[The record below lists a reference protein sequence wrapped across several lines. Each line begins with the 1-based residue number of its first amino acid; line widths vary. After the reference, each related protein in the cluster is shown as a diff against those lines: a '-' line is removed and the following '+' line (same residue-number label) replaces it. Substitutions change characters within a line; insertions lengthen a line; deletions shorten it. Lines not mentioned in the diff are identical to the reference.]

1 MDNNPP
7 LKHSKLITQ
16 LVGLF
21 SLALIL
27 SACQSTPPTS
37 RVPDITTRPASIDR
51 GIYTPQMVTE
61 PLDQHS
67 LPGNFPL
74 TTSSDDVRLQQA
86 ATLFQSGNPG
96 LALDMLDSIEDNS
109 LSPDQRTRRRILQ
122 AVILLQAGGSFQARQ
137 VLRGGVESNQ
147 PATLAAFYL
156 MRAKAAMIQAETA
169 DALYALLKRE
179 QFLAANQV
187 LENQRMIWSLLM
199 IADTRK
205 LKKIQQLDMSAE
217 LAGWL
222 ELALIVKGNSSYDY
236 ASTEQA
242 INNWRIKNLSH
253 PASAELLDQITKEAS
268 LTKPP
273 KKVAFL
279 LPLTS
284 AYEPA
289 ASAIRDGFE
298 AMNNEQPAGSR
309 YQLRFYDY
317 GRDADAAILY
327 YNQAV
332 NDGADIIIGPLER
345 KAIDSLLTATEIHV
359 PTLLLSPPAEQS
371 ITQQNL
377 FQFSLSQEL
386 EAKQAAQR
394 AWLDGHRY
402 GVILFPQTSI
412 GQRMATAFTQR
423 FNELG
428 GEIVSSESYAA
439 KETEFSPVVRRL
451 LGVDRSEQRIT
462 EMKALLGRKI
472 TTEARR
478 RQDID
483 FIFLPAGNRNARL
496 IKPVLDFFYALNL
509 PIYSTSR
516 IFSGK
521 PDPVNDR
528 DLDRIRF
535 PDMPWMI
542 ASNVELES
550 LRTFLQGGW
559 PNRNTSYNRLYGLGM
574 DIFSILPRLQMMRE
588 NSLLHYQGLSGILN
602 IDANGVVHRQMLWAR
617 FVKGIP
623 ELIDKQS
630 TYQGRFSEKKF
641 EAIPAIAP
649 AAGQ

>member
-1 MDNNPP
+1 MNNNPP
-7 LKHSKLITQ
+7 LKHSKLIIQ

-27 SACQSTPPTS
+27 SACQSTPPAS
-37 RVPDITTRPASIDR
+37 RVPDTTARPAAIDR
-51 GIYTPQMVTE
+51 EIYRPQTTAK

-67 LPGNFPL
+67 LPGDFPL
-74 TTSSDDVRLQQA
+74 ATRIDDVRLQQA
-86 ATLFQSGNPG
+86 AALFQSGNPG
-96 LALDMLDSIEDNS
+96 LALDMLDSIEDNT
-109 LSPDQRTRRRILQ
+109 LSTDQKTRKRILQ
-122 AVILLQAGGSFQARQ
+122 AAVLLQAGGSFQARQ
-137 VLRGGVESNQ
+137 VLKGSAESDQ

-156 MRAKAAMIQAETA
+156 MRAKAAMIQTETA

-179 QFLAANQV
+179 QLLAADQV
-187 LENQRMIWSLLM
+187 LENQRMIWNVLM
-199 IADTRK
+199 IADTQK
-205 LKKIQQLDMSAE
+205 LKKIQRLDISAE
-217 LAGWL
+217 LTGWL
-222 ELALIVKGNSSYDY
+222 ELAMKVKSNRSYPG
-236 ASTEQA
+236 SEQA

-253 PASAELLDQITKEAS
+253 PANAALLDQITREAS
-268 LTKPP
+268 QTKSL

-298 AMNNEQPAGSR
+298 AINNEQTADSR

-317 GRDADAAILY
+317 GRDPGAAVLY

-332 NDGADIIIGPLER
+332 NDGTDIIIGPLGR
-345 KAIDSLLTATEIHV
+345 KSIDSLLTATKIRV
-359 PTLLLSPPAEQS
+359 PTLLLSPAGQN
-371 ITQQNL
+371 IKQQKL

-386 EAKQAAQR
+386 EAQQAAQR
-394 AWLDGHRY
+394 AWLSGHRY
-402 GVILFPQTSI
+402 GVILFPQTSV
-412 GQRMATAFTQR
+412 GQRMATAFAQR
-423 FNELG
+423 FGELG

-439 KETEFSPVVRRL
+439 KETDFSPAVRRL
-451 LGVDRSEQRIT
+451 LDVDRSKQRIT
-462 EMKALLGRKI
+462 EMKVLLGGKI

-478 RQDID
+478 RQDIG
-483 FIFLPAGNRNARL
+483 FIFLPATSRNARL

-535 PDMPWMI
+535 PDMPWII

-559 PNRNTSYNRLYGLGM
+559 PNRDTSYNRLYGLGM
-574 DIFSILPRLQMMRE
+574 DIFSILPRLQKMRE

-602 IDANGVVHRQMLWAR
+602 IDADGIVHRQMLWAR
-617 FVKGIP
+617 FIKGTP
-623 ELIDKQS
+623 DLIDKQS
-630 TYQGRFSEKKF
+630 TYQGRFSEKEF

-649 AAGQ
+649 ATGQ

>member
-1 MDNNPP
+1 M
-7 LKHSKLITQ
+7 KHTKLRTQ
-16 LVGLF
+16 LVGLC

-27 SACQSTPPTS
+27 SACQSTPP
-37 RVPDITTRPASIDR
+37 VPRAPVTTPLPAEVDR
-51 GIYTPQMVTE
+51 RILTPTVTE
-61 PLDQHS
+61 ILDQHS
-67 LPGNFPL
+67 LADDFLL
-74 TTSSDDVRLQQA
+74 TSSSDDIRFQQA
-86 ATLFQSGNPG
+86 VALYQSGSPG
-96 LALDMLDSIEDNS
+96 LALDMLLSIEDS
-109 LSPDQRTRRRILQ
+109 SMDPDQKTRKRIFQ
-122 AVILLQAGGSFQARQ
+122 ATILLQAGGSAQARQ
-137 VLRGGVESNQ
+137 VLYGGVNSFQ

-156 MRAKAAMIQAETA
+156 MQAKAAMIQADTA
-169 DALYALLKRE
+169 DALQSLIHRE
-179 QFLAANQV
+179 QFLSAGSL
-187 LENQRMIWSLLM
+187 LENQRMIWSMLM
-199 IADTRK
+199 ISDLQS
-205 LKKIQQLDMSAE
+205 LKKIQQQDISAE

-222 ELALIVKGNSSYDY
+222 DLAMAVKINHSSPG
-236 ASTEQA
+236 SVQA
-242 INNWRIKNLSH
+242 INNWRIKNLAH
-253 PASAELLDQITKEAS
+253 PASAELLDQITNEAR
-268 LTKPP
+268 LTISP

-298 AMNNEQPAGSR
+298 AANNEQAVGDR
-309 YQLRFYDY
+309 NQLRFYDY
-317 GRDADAAILY
+317 GRDADAAVLY

-332 NDGADIIIGPLER
+332 NDGADIIIGPLGR
-345 KAIDSLLTATEIHV
+345 KAIDSLLTATDIQV
-359 PTLLLSPPAEQS
+359 PTLLLSPPAVQGV
-371 ITQQNL
+371 TQQNL

-386 EAKQAAQR
+386 EAQQAAQR
-394 AWLDGHRY
+394 AWLDGHKK

-412 GQRMATAFTQR
+412 GQRMATAFAQR
-423 FNELG
+423 FIELG
-428 GEIVSSESYAA
+428 GEIVSNESYAA
-439 KETEFSPVVRRL
+439 KETDFSPAIRRL
-451 LGVDRSEQRIT
+451 LGVDLSEQRIT
-462 EMKALLGRKI
+462 EMKVLLGGKI

-483 FIFLPAGNRNARL
+483 FIFLPAANRNARL

-516 IFSGK
+516 IFSGL

-550 LRTFLQGGW
+550 LRTFLQGNW

-574 DIFSILPRLQMMRE
+574 DIFSILPRLQRMRD
-588 NSLLHYQGLSGILN
+588 NPLLHYQGLSGILS
-602 IDANGVVHRQMLWAR
+602 IDANGVVHRQMLWAM
-617 FVKGIP
+617 FEQGTP
-623 ELIDKQS
+623 DLINIHS

-649 AAGQ
+649 EARQ

>member
-1 MDNNPP
+1 M
-7 LKHSKLITQ
+7 KHSKLIIQ

-37 RVPDITTRPASIDR
+37 RAPDATPRPIAIDKE
-51 GIYTPQMVTE
+51 IYTPQRPTE
-61 PLDQHS
+61 SDDQLS
-67 LPGNFPL
+67 LPGDFPL
-74 TTSSDDVRLQQA
+74 TISSDDVRFQQA
-86 ATLFQSGNPG
+86 ALLFQSGNPG
-96 LALDMLDSIEDNS
+96 LALDMLDSIKNKP
-109 LSPDQRTRRRILQ
+109 LSADQRTRIRILQ
-122 AVILLQAGGSFQARQ
+122 AAILLQAGGSLQARK
-137 VLRGGVESNQ
+137 VLRGNVGSYQ
-147 PATLAAFYL
+147 PAILATFYL
-156 MRAKAAMIQAETA
+156 MQAKAAMIQAETA
-169 DALYALLKRE
+169 DALNSLLKRE
-179 QFLAANQV
+179 QFLSANQV
-187 LENQRMIWSLLM
+187 LENQRLIWSMPM
-199 IADTRK
+199 ISDSRELAI
-205 LKKIQQLDMSAE
+205 IQQQDMSAE

-222 ELALIVKGNSSYDY
+222 ELAIIVKRNSSYPG
-236 ASTEQA
+236 SEQA

-268 LTKPP
+268 LTTAP
-273 KKVAFL
+273 KRVAFL

-298 AMNNEQPAGSR
+298 AINNEQSADSR

-317 GRDADAAILY
+317 GRDADAAVLY

-332 NDGADIIIGPLER
+332 NDGADIIIGPLGR
-345 KAIDSLLTATEIHV
+345 KSIDSLLAATEIKV
-359 PTLLLSPPAEQS
+359 PTLLLSPPSEQNTS
-371 ITQQNL
+371 QQKL

-386 EAKQAAQR
+386 EAQQAAQR
-394 AWLDGHRY
+394 AWLDGHRH

-412 GQRMATAFTQR
+412 GQRMTTAFTQR

-439 KETEFSPVVRRL
+439 KETDFSPAVRRL
-451 LGVDRSEQRIT
+451 LGVDRSEQRIA
-462 EMKALLGRKI
+462 EIKALLGDNI

-478 RQDID
+478 RQDIG
-483 FIFLPAGNRNARL
+483 FIFLPAANRNARL
-496 IKPVLDFFYALNL
+496 IKPVMDFFYALNL

-528 DLDRIRF
+528 DLDSIRF

-542 ASNVELES
+542 ANNVELES

-559 PNRNTSYNRLYGLGM
+559 PNRDTSYNRLYGLGM
-574 DIFSILPRLQMMRE
+574 DIFSILPRLQKMRE

-602 IDANGVVHRQMLWAR
+602 IDADGIVHRQMLWAM
-617 FVKGIP
+617 FIKGTP
-623 ELIDKQS
+623 DLIDKQP

-649 AAGQ
+649 AARQ

>member
-1 MDNNPP
+1 
-7 LKHSKLITQ
+7 LKHSKLIIQ

-21 SLALIL
+21 SLTLIL

-37 RVPDITTRPASIDR
+37 RAPDATPRPVTIDKE
-51 GIYTPQMVTE
+51 IYTPHTATE
-61 PLDQHS
+61 PLDQYS
-67 LPGNFPL
+67 LPGDFPL
-74 TTSSDDVRLQQA
+74 TISSDDARFQQA
-86 ATLFQSGNPG
+86 VSLFQSGNPG
-96 LALDMLDSIEDNS
+96 LALDMLDSIEDKT
-109 LSPDQRTRRRILQ
+109 LSADQRTRKRILQ
-122 AVILLQAGGSFQARQ
+122 AVILLQAGGSLQARK
-137 VLRGGVESNQ
+137 VLSGNVGSYQ

-187 LENQRMIWSLLM
+187 LENQRMIWSILM

-205 LKKIQQLDMSAE
+205 LGKIQQQDMSAE

-222 ELALIVKGNSSYDY
+222 ELAMTVKRNSSYLG
-236 ASTEQA
+236 SEQA

-253 PASAELLDQITKEAS
+253 PASADLLDQITRQAS
-268 LTKPP
+268 LTTVP

-298 AMNNEQPAGSR
+298 AINNEQSAGSR

-317 GRDADAAILY
+317 GRDADAAVLY

-332 NDGADIIIGPLER
+332 NDGADIIIGPLGR
-345 KAIDSLLTATEIHV
+345 KSIDSLLTATEINV
-359 PTLLLSPPAEQS
+359 PTLLLSPPTERH

-386 EAKQAAQR
+386 EAQQAAQR
-394 AWLDGHRY
+394 AWLDGHRH

-412 GQRMATAFTQR
+412 GERMAMAFTRR

-439 KETEFSPVVRRL
+439 KETDFSPAVRRL

-462 EMKALLGRKI
+462 EMKALLGSDI

-478 RQDID
+478 RQDIG
-483 FIFLPAGNRNARL
+483 FIFLPAANRNARL

-516 IFSGK
+516 IFSGN

-542 ASNVELES
+542 ATNIELES
-550 LRTFLQGGW
+550 IRTFLQGGW
-559 PNRNTSYNRLYGLGM
+559 PNSDTSYNRLYGLGM

-602 IDANGVVHRQMLWAR
+602 IDADGIVHRQMLWAW
-617 FVKGIP
+617 FIKGTP
-623 ELIDKQS
+623 ELINKQP

-641 EAIPAIAP
+641 KAIPAIAP

>member
-1 MDNNPP
+1 M
-7 LKHSKLITQ
+7 HSKSIIQ

-37 RVPDITTRPASIDR
+37 RSPDITTRPVAIDR
-51 GIYTPQMVTE
+51 GIYTPQTVTE
-61 PLDQHS
+61 PPDQHS
-67 LPGNFPL
+67 LPGDFPL

-96 LALDMLDSIEDNS
+96 LALDMLDSIEENS
-109 LSPDQRTRRRILQ
+109 LSPDQRTRKRILQ
-122 AVILLQAGGSFQARQ
+122 AAILLQAGGSFQARQ
-137 VLRGGVESNQ
+137 VLRGGVESYQ

-156 MRAKAAMIQAETA
+156 MRAKAAMIQAETSE
-169 DALYALLKRE
+169 ALYALLKRE

-187 LENQRMIWSLLM
+187 LENQRMIWSILM

-205 LKKIQQLDMSAE
+205 LKRIQQQDMPAE

-222 ELALIVKGNSSYDY
+222 ELAMKVKTNSSFPE
-236 ASTEQA
+236 AEQA
-242 INNWRIKNLSH
+242 INNWRIQNLSH
-253 PASAELLDQITKEAS
+253 PANSELLDQITREAS
-268 LTKPP
+268 LAKAP
-273 KKVAFL
+273 KNIAFL

-298 AMNNEQPAGSR
+298 AINNEQTTDNR

-317 GRDADAAILY
+317 GRDADAAVLY

-332 NDGADIIIGPLER
+332 NDGADIIIGPLGR
-345 KAIDSLLTATEIHV
+345 KSIDSVLTATEIHV
-359 PTLLLSPPAEQS
+359 PTLLLSPPAEQHIS
-371 ITQQNL
+371 QQQV

-386 EAKQAAQR
+386 EAQQAAQR

-402 GVILFPQTSI
+402 GVILFPQTPI
-412 GQRMATAFTQR
+412 GQRMATAFEQR
-423 FNELG
+423 FTELG
-428 GEIVSSESYAA
+428 GEIVSSEGYAA
-439 KETEFSPVVRRL
+439 KETDFSPAVRRML
-451 LGVDRSEQRIT
+451 SVDQSEQRIT
-462 EMKALLGRKI
+462 EIKVLLGGKI
-472 TTEARR
+472 TTRARR
-478 RQDID
+478 RQDIG
-483 FIFLPAGNRNARL
+483 FIFLPAANRNARL

-559 PNRNTSYNRLYGLGM
+559 PNKDTSYNRLYGLGM

-602 IDANGVVHRQMLWAR
+602 IDKDGVVHREMLWAR
-617 FVKGIP
+617 FIKGIP
-623 ELIDKQS
+623 ELIDKQP

>member
-1 MDNNPP
+1 
-7 LKHSKLITQ
+7 LKHSKSIIQ

-37 RVPDITTRPASIDR
+37 RVPDATPRPATIDKE
-51 GIYTPQMVTE
+51 IYTPHTATE
-61 PLDQHS
+61 LLDQYS
-67 LPGNFPL
+67 LPGDFPL
-74 TTSSDDVRLQQA
+74 SISSDDVRFQQA
-86 ATLFQSGNPG
+86 VSLFQSGNPG
-96 LALDMLDSIEDNS
+96 LAIDMLDSIENKS
-109 LSPDQRTRRRILQ
+109 LSADQRTRKRILQ
-122 AVILLQAGGSFQARQ
+122 AAILLQAGGSLQARK
-137 VLRGGVESNQ
+137 VLSGSVGSYQ

-156 MRAKAAMIQAETA
+156 MRAKAAMIQAETL
-169 DALYALLKRE
+169 DALYALLKRK

-187 LENQRMIWSLLM
+187 LENQRMIWSILM
-199 IADTRK
+199 IADTRE
-205 LKKIQQLDMSAE
+205 LGKIQQQDISAE

-222 ELALIVKGNSSYDY
+222 ELAMTVKRSS
-236 ASTEQA
+236 STPGAEQA
-242 INNWRIKNLSH
+242 INNWRINNLSH
-253 PASAELLDQITKEAS
+253 PASADLLDQITRQAS
-268 LTKPP
+268 LTTAP
-273 KKVAFL
+273 KRVAFL
-279 LPLTS
+279 LPITS

-298 AMNNEQPAGSR
+298 AINNEQSAGSR

-317 GRDADAAILY
+317 GRYADAAVLY

-332 NDGADIIIGPLER
+332 NDGADIIIGPLGR
-345 KAIDSLLTATEIHV
+345 KSIDSLLTATEINV
-359 PTLLLSPPAEQS
+359 PTLLLSPPTERH

-386 EAKQAAQR
+386 EAQQAAQR
-394 AWLDGHRY
+394 AWLDGHRH

-412 GQRMATAFTQR
+412 GERMAMAFTRR

-439 KETEFSPVVRRL
+439 KETDFSPAVRRL

-462 EMKALLGRKI
+462 EMKALLGSDI

-478 RQDID
+478 RQDIG
-483 FIFLPAGNRNARL
+483 FIFLPAANRNARL

-516 IFSGK
+516 IFPGK

-542 ASNVELES
+542 ANNVELES

-559 PNRNTSYNRLYGLGM
+559 PNRDTSYNRLYGLGM
-574 DIFSILPRLQMMRE
+574 DIFSILPRLQKMRE

-602 IDANGVVHRQMLWAR
+602 IDADGIVHRQMLWAR
-617 FVKGIP
+617 FIKGTP
-623 ELIDKQS
+623 ELIDKQP

-649 AAGQ
+649 AARQ

>member
-1 MDNNPP
+1 M
-7 LKHSKLITQ
+7 KHSKLITQ

-37 RVPDITTRPASIDR
+37 RVPDTITRPASIDR
-51 GIYTPQMVTE
+51 GIFTPQTVTE

-67 LPGNFPL
+67 LPGDFPL
-74 TTSSDDVRLQQA
+74 TISSDDVRLQQA
-86 ATLFQSGNPG
+86 AALFQSGNPG
-96 LALDMLDSIEDNS
+96 LALDMLDSIEGNS

-137 VLRGGVESNQ
+137 VLRRGVESYQ

-179 QFLAANQV
+179 QFMAANQV
-187 LENQRMIWSLLM
+187 LENQRMIWSILM

-205 LKKIQQLDMSAE
+205 LKKIQQQDMSAE

-222 ELALIVKGNSSYDY
+222 ELAMIVKRNSSYP
-236 ASTEQA
+236 SIEQA

-253 PASAELLDQITKEAS
+253 PASAELLDQITNETS
-268 LTKPP
+268 LTKSP
-273 KKVAFL
+273 KNIAFL

-298 AMNNEQPAGSR
+298 AINNEQAAGSR

-317 GRDADAAILY
+317 GRDADAAVLY

-332 NDGADIIIGPLER
+332 NDGADIIIGPLGR
-345 KAIDSLLTATEIHV
+345 KSIDSLLTATEIHV
-359 PTLLLSPPAEQS
+359 PTLLLSPPAEQNN
-371 ITQQNL
+371 TQQDL

-386 EAKQAAQR
+386 EAQQTAQR

-462 EMKALLGRKI
+462 EMKVLLGGKI

-478 RQDID
+478 RQDIG
-483 FIFLPAGNRNARL
+483 FIFLPAGKRNARL
-496 IKPVLDFFYALNL
+496 IKPVLDFFYALDL

-542 ASNVELES
+542 ASNIELES

-559 PNRNTSYNRLYGLGM
+559 PNRETSYNRLYGLGM

-588 NSLLHYQGLSGILN
+588 NSLLHYQGQSGILH
-602 IDANGVVHRQMLWAR
+602 IDTDGVVHRQMLWAR
-617 FVKGIP
+617 FIKGIP
-623 ELIDKQS
+623 DLIDRQP
-630 TYQGRFSEKKF
+630 TYQGRFSEKEF